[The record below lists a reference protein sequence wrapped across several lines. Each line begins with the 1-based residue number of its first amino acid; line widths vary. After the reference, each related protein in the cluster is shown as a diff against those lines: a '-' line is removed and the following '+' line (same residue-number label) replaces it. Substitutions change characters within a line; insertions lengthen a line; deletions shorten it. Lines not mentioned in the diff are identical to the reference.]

1 MGSGSF
7 LNGPPNEIQQ
17 ELELIVV
24 GRPLPA
30 DIDPLPKC
38 WPPGEW
44 LYRGIEDSF
53 CSTAGRFLR
62 PQAQGNHAD
71 GRPAMFRQCL
81 SARAGRGLIYV
92 EGFAVNS
99 FLFPFPHGWCVTGR
113 ASLWTDLGHGWE
125 YFGIPFDM
133 DFVIA
138 TRRAIKTDSMI
149 DNPSRGFPLL
159 RSRSQDW
166 RSKGK
171 IGKGA

>member
-1 MGSGSF
+1 MDRQTS
-7 LNGPPNEIQQ
+7 IQQ
-17 ELELIVV
+17 ELERIVV

-44 LYRGIEDSF
+44 LYRGIEDF
-53 CSTAGRFLR
+53 VL
-62 PQAQGNHAD
+62 QH
-71 GRPAMFRQCL
+71 GRPFSFGPRPKGIRRMAAQQCFDNAFRL
-81 SARAGRGLIYV
+81 ARRRGLIYV

-99 FLFPFPHGWCVTGR
+99 FLFPFPHGWCVTGEGVVVDPT
-113 ASLWTDLGHGWE
+113 WDDGWE

-138 TRRAIKTDSMI
+138 TRRAIKTHSMI

-166 RSKGK
+166 Q
-171 IGKGA
+171 